1 MASLSPNLAHLTDE
15 LPADKR
21 ADIEAAISSSPYLRQ
36 IMTEATN
43 AGTLEHIRIGDPNAN
58 EGGHYDESE
67 KAIYLSP
74 NTFTRSVLKNDA
86 EKRLD
91 IITSTLGH
99 ETGHALHAE
108 KSRKE
113 LYFSTA
119 SITDGIRAAGPGGE
133 YDATG
138 LVGAYIRNARRDEA
152 MAEIHGWNA
161 LASRIEHL
169 EGEPPSLKDMMKRA
183 GPTTGCVDPSK
194 DGLGYRLAPGIV
206 LDQDMQMSDT
216 RLPKAGP
223 INLEPVAQ
231 CHFDHSGKS
240 LGAGGGAN
248 YPNYYGAYLIQQL
261 ADDTRDWQNPPTI
274 RLDMQ
279 KLGLEKA
286 QLESTGLRLGDA
298 GFYFVDM
305 SDGRQRPVVLRGG
318 SGMRGTPD
326 GAEQSLAV
334 DAPAAKPPLITEPG
348 HSAHAMY
355 LQAERLLAQIEVG
368 PGMGGLSQHE
378 RHTLGASAV
387 AMSLSA
393 EGWRFTGF
401 DHAVPG
407 RIDPQIGRPESV
419 FMVQGRLD
427 DPAHQRVAIDV
438 DRAVSQSIERSSDL
452 AQTVMHTREQTQA
465 LEQVRAEQQDMDGP
479 KTPAMRIGARTPSAP
494 QGPAADSGGD
504 GG

>member
-1 MASLSPNLAHLTDE
+1 MAEISPQLQKLTKS

-21 ADIEAAISSSPYLRQ
+21 TEIESAISSSPYLRQ
-36 IMTEATN
+36 IMTEAIN
-43 AGTLEHIRIGDPNAN
+43 ADALQHIRIGDPKAN
-58 EGGHYDESE
+58 EGGHYDAEE

-74 NTFTRSVLKNDA
+74 NSFDA
-86 EKRLD
+86 SIKPEKRLD

-113 LYFSTA
+113 LYFTTA

-161 LASRIEHL
+161 LASRIEHVKGRPPAQEEML
-169 EGEPPSLKDMMKRA
+169 ERA
-183 GPTTGCVDPSK
+183 QLTTDCVIETR
-194 DGLGYRLAPGIV
+194 GVRAAAPGIV

-231 CHFDHSGKS
+231 CHFDNSGKS
-240 LGAGGGAN
+240 LGTGGGAN

-286 QLESTGLRLGDA
+286 QLESTGLRLGDS
-298 GFYFVDM
+298 GFYFVDI

-326 GAEQSLAV
+326 GAEESLAM
-334 DAPAAKPPLITEPG
+334 DPPAARSPLITESG

-355 LQAERLLAQIEVG
+355 LQAERLLAQIETA
-368 PGMGGLSQHE
+368 PGMGGLTQHE
-378 RHTLGASAV
+378 RQTLGASAV
-387 AMSLSA
+387 AMSLST
-393 EGWRFTGF
+393 EGWRFTGY
-401 DHAVPG
+401 DHVVPG
-407 RIDPQIGRPESV
+407 RIDPQTGRAESV

-438 DRAVSQSIERSSDL
+438 GRAVSQSIEQSSEV
-452 AQTVMHTREQTQA
+452 AQTVMHAREQTQA

-479 KTPAMRIGARTPSAP
+479 KAPAMRIGPRTPSAP
-494 QGPAADSGGD
+494 QGPAAEGGGD
-504 GG
+504 GGG

>member
-1 MASLSPNLAHLTDE
+1 
-15 LPADKR
+15 
-21 ADIEAAISSSPYLRQ
+21 
-36 IMTEATN
+36 MTEAVN
-43 AGTLEHIRIGDPNAN
+43 AGTLERIRLGDPSAN
-58 EGGHYDESE
+58 EGGHYNVDE

-74 NTFTRSVLKNDA
+74 NVFSDPTLKSRP
-86 EKRLD
+86 ERRLD

-113 LYFSTA
+113 LYFTTA
-119 SITDGIRAAGPGGE
+119 SITDGIRSAGPGGE

-138 LVGAYIRNARRDEA
+138 LVGAYIRNARRDES
-152 MAEIHGWNA
+152 MAEIQGWNA

-169 EGEPPSLKDMMKRA
+169 AGKPPDQDEILKRA
-183 GPTTGCVDPSK
+183 RFTTDCIKGPPQE
-194 DGLGYRLAPGIV
+194 LRLAPGIV

-261 ADDTRDWQNPPTI
+261 ADDTHDWQNPPTI

-286 QLESTGLRLGDA
+286 QLESTGLRLGEA
-298 GFYFVDM
+298 GFYFVDI
-305 SDGRQRPVVLRGG
+305 SDGARRPVVLRSGG
-318 SGMRGTPD
+318 SGIQGTPD
-326 GAEQSLAV
+326 EADQSLA
-334 DAPAAKPPLITEPG
+334 AGLPAAKAPQITEPS
-348 HSAHAMY
+348 HAAHAMY
-355 LQAERLLAQIEVG
+355 LQAERLLAQIEVA
-368 PGMGGLSQHE
+368 PGMGSLTQHE
-378 RHTLGASAV
+378 RQTLGASAV
-387 AMSLSA
+387 AMSLST
-393 EGWRFTGF
+393 EGWRFTGY

-407 RIDPQIGRPESV
+407 RIDPQTGRPESV

-438 DRAVSQSIERSSDL
+438 DRAVSQSIERSSDV
-452 AQTVMHTREQTQA
+452 AQTLMHTREQTQA
-465 LEQVRAEQQDMDGP
+465 VEQVRAEQQDIDGP

-494 QGPAADSGGD
+494 QGPAPDSGGD
-504 GG
+504 GGG

>member
-1 MASLSPNLAHLTDE
+1 M
-15 LPADKR
+15 
-21 ADIEAAISSSPYLRQ
+21 SSPYLRQ
-36 IMTEATN
+36 IMVEAVN
-43 AGTLEHIRIGDPNAN
+43 AGGLEHIRLGDPAAR
-58 EGGHYDESE
+58 EGGHYDSDER
-67 KAIYLSP
+67 AIYLSP
-74 NTFTRSVLKNDA
+74 NTFTRVPDQQD
-86 EKRLD
+86 RLD
-91 IITSTLGH
+91 IITSTLAH

-108 KSRKE
+108 KTRKE
-113 LYFSTA
+113 LYYTTA
-119 SITDGIRAAGPGGE
+119 KITEGIRDAGQGGE

-169 EGEPPSLKDMMKRA
+169 TGKPPNQEEMLKRA
-183 GPTTGCVDPSK
+183 APTTDCIVGPVER
-194 DGLGYRLAPGIV
+194 LRLAPSV
-206 LDQDMQMSDT
+206 TLDQDMQMSDT

-231 CHFDHSGKS
+231 CHFDNSGKS
-240 LGAGGGAN
+240 LGTGGGAN
-248 YPNYYGAYLIQQL
+248 YANYYGAYLIQQL

-286 QLESTGLRLGDA
+286 QLESTGLRLGEA
-298 GFYFVDM
+298 GFYFVDI
-305 SDGRQRPVVLRGG
+305 SDGRQRPVLLRGG

-326 GAEQSLAV
+326 GAEESLAV
-334 DAPAAKPPLITEPG
+334 GVPAAEPPQITEPG

-355 LQAERLLAQIEVG
+355 LQAERLLAQIEVA

-378 RHTLGASAV
+378 RQTLGASAV

-407 RIDPQIGRPESV
+407 RIDAQTGRPESV

-427 DPAHQRVAIDV
+427 DPAHQRVTIDV
-438 DRAVSQSIERSSDL
+438 DRALSQRIERSSEV
-452 AQTVMHTREQTQA
+452 AQTVIHTREQTQA

-479 KTPAMRIGARTPSAP
+479 KAPAMRIGARTPSAP
-494 QGPAADSGGD
+494 QGPAAEGGGD
-504 GG
+504 GGG